1 MYMDEGFLAVLKK
14 AAPTKILALGF
25 FMPLKVMVMAFL
37 GSDAFWL
44 ALLKFKKKEKKSQ
57 WYTTFWV
64 AQLLGE

>member
-37 GSDAFWL
+37 GSGAFWL
-44 ALLKFKKKEKKSQ
+44 ALLKLKNKIKKKSMV
-57 WYTTFWV
+57 YNFLGSTTAW
-64 AQLLGE
+64 